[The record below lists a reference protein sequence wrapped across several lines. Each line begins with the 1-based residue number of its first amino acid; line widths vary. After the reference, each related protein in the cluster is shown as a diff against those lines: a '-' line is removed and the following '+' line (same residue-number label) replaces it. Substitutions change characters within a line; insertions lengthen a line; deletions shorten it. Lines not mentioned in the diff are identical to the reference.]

1 MIGVIMHVRTKP
13 DKTQRFIEL
22 TTQLQKDVRANEP
35 ETLLFQVMRAQEDPN
50 AFGFTEIFTSM
61 EAKEAHAN
69 RPYHVAMSAEGYAC
83 LDGDPDIR
91 VFDLLGEAVNAN
103 TNTNPGVH
111 A

>member
-1 MIGVIMHVRTKP
+1 MHVRTKP
-13 DKTQRFIEL
+13 DKTLRFMEL
-22 TTQLQKDVRANEP
+22 ITQLQLDVRANET
-35 ETLLFQVMRAQEDPN
+35 ETLLFQVMRSQDDPN
-50 AFGFTEIFTSM
+50 AFAFAEIFTSE

-91 VFDLLGEAVNAN
+91 VFDILGEAAKA
-103 TNTNPGVH
+103 GVH

>member
-35 ETLLFQVMRAQEDPN
+35 ETLLFQVMRSRDDPQ

-61 EAKEAHAN
+61 QAKEDHAN

-91 VFDLLGEAVNAN
+91 VFDLLGEAARA
-103 TNTNPGVH
+103 GV
-111 A
+111 AA

>member
-22 TTQLQKDVRANEP
+22 TTQLQKDVRANEAD
-35 ETLLFQVMRAQEDPN
+35 TLLFQVMQSREDPN
-50 AFGFTEIFTSM
+50 AFGFTEIFTDIA
-61 EAKEAHAN
+61 AKEAHAN

-91 VFDLLGEAVNAN
+91 VFDLLGEAAKA
-103 TNTNPGVH
+103 GVH

>member
-1 MIGVIMHVRTKP
+1 MIAVIMHVRTKP

-35 ETLLFQVMRAQEDPN
+35 DTLLFQVLQSQDDAN
-50 AFGFTEIFTSM
+50 AFVFTEFFTTM
-61 EAKEAHAN
+61 QAKEEHAL
-69 RPYHVAMSAEGYAC
+69 RPYHVAMSADGYAC

-91 VFDLLGEAVNAN
+91 CFDHLGEAAI
-103 TNTNPGVH
+103 TGVP

>member
-35 ETLLFQVMRAQEDPN
+35 ETLLFQVMQSQDDPN
-50 AFGFTEIFTSM
+50 AFAFTEIFASA
-61 EAKEAHAN
+61 EARDAHA
-69 RPYHVAMSAEGYAC
+69 RQPYHVAMSAEGYSC
-83 LDGDPDIR
+83 LDSGPDIH
-91 VFDLLGEAVNAN
+91 VFNLLGEDADIGAS
-103 TNTNPGVH
+103 

>member
-35 ETLLFQVMRAQEDPN
+35 DTLLFQVMQSHDDPN
-50 AFGFTEIFTSM
+50 AFGFTEIFTSL
-61 EAKEAHAN
+61 EAQKEHAN
-69 RPYHVAMSAEGYAC
+69 RPYHVAMSAEGYSC

-91 VFDLLGEAVNAN
+91 FFDLLGDDARL
-103 TNTNPGVH
+103 GV
-111 A
+111 AA

>member
-35 ETLLFQVMRAQEDPN
+35 DTLLFQVMRSQDDPN

-91 VFDLLGEAVNAN
+91 VFDLLGEAA
-103 TNTNPGVH
+103 TAGVH